1 MKKEIIDLTP
11 REIVAELDHYIIGQQ
26 KAKKA
31 VAIAMRNRNRRM
43 KLNEEERNEIAPKN
57 ILMIGPTGCGKTEI
71 ARRLAK
77 LSNAP
82 FIKVE
87 ATKYTEVGYVGRDV
101 ESIVRDL
108 MNVGYAMV
116 KSEMQEDIKEKAEKA
131 TEEEILDLLL
141 PGNQKRSGG
150 IIIPSMQ
157 LENKAQDKQDS
168 QDAKETNDAL
178 DNSDTREKLRQ
189 KLIKGE
195 LDERTVEIEGGGQ
208 SPDFEFILGSG
219 NMEDLAEATMG
230 RMQEL
235 FSGAGSRNKKRRVTV
250 KQAKEILMAN
260 NLDRFVDRE
269 SIASVAKERVEQLGI
284 VFIDEIDKVAG
295 KSGRGGSGPDIS
307 REGVQRDILP
317 IVEGS
322 QVSTKYGVI
331 DTTHILFIAAG
342 AFNISKPS
350 DLIPEFQG
358 RFPLRVELESL
369 TAEDFKRILVE
380 PKNSLTMQYK
390 ELMSTENVNVEFT
403 DSAIERISEL
413 AQKVNS
419 SVENI
424 GARRLHTLMELV
436 VEDISFKADDY
447 SGQTITIDE
456 KYVDERLKEI
466 VQNQDLSRYIL

>member
-43 KLNEEERNEIAPKN
+43 KLNEEVRNEIAPKN

-141 PGNQKRSGG
+141 PGNKKRSGG

-269 SIASVAKERVEQLGI
+269 SIASVAKERVEQL
-284 VFIDEIDKVAG
+284 
-295 KSGRGGSGPDIS
+295 
-307 REGVQRDILP
+307 
-317 IVEGS
+317 
-322 QVSTKYGVI
+322 
-331 DTTHILFIAAG
+331 H
-342 AFNISKPS
+342 
-350 DLIPEFQG
+350 
-358 RFPLRVELESL
+358 
-369 TAEDFKRILVE
+369 
-380 PKNSLTMQYK
+380 
-390 ELMSTENVNVEFT
+390 
-403 DSAIERISEL
+403 
-413 AQKVNS
+413 
-419 SVENI
+419 
-424 GARRLHTLMELV
+424 
-436 VEDISFKADDY
+436 
-447 SGQTITIDE
+447 
-456 KYVDERLKEI
+456 
-466 VQNQDLSRYIL
+466 

>member
-1 MKKEIIDLTP
+1 
-11 REIVAELDHYIIGQQ
+11 
-26 KAKKA
+26 
-31 VAIAMRNRNRRM
+31 
-43 KLNEEERNEIAPKN
+43 
-57 ILMIGPTGCGKTEI
+57 
-71 ARRLAK
+71 
-77 LSNAP
+77 
-82 FIKVE
+82 
-87 ATKYTEVGYVGRDV
+87 
-101 ESIVRDL
+101 
-108 MNVGYAMV
+108 
-116 KSEMQEDIKEKAEKA
+116 
-131 TEEEILDLLL
+131 
-141 PGNQKRSGG
+141 
-150 IIIPSMQ
+150 MQ
-157 LENKAQDKQDS
+157 LENKVQDKQDS